1 VVINYTR
8 IMKKKVLTP
17 SEFAE
22 VVNQLKGCQFASIS
36 YVTPSFAIDKK
47 LIGGKKNPYNGEVSS
62 ITAMTSVQIGAS
74 YENAVNNRTDEDF
87 KAEKLPWGE
96 WLRPNYLIGHKGT
109 TYLRAYKTKA
119 TKSSV
124 SYYKN
129 GELVEDAAEKDNI
142 VSNIRKS
149 APSARQNEVGIN
161 KENMVMPFNVNI
173 ENIRQATINGTTYII
188 AAVV

>member
-1 VVINYTR
+1 
-8 IMKKKVLTP
+8 MKKKVLTP
-17 SEFAE
+17 SEFAR
-22 VVNQLKGCQFASIS
+22 VINNLTGCQFASIS
-36 YVTPSFAIDKK
+36 YVTPTAAIDKK
-47 LIGGKKNPYNGEVSS
+47 LVGGKRNPYNGEVST

-96 WLRPNYLIGHKGT
+96 WLRPNYLIGHKGA
-109 TYLRAYKTKA
+109 TYLRAYKIKT
-119 TKSSV
+119 TKSTV

-129 GELVEDAAEKDNI
+129 GELVDDATERDNI
-142 VSNIRKS
+142 SANIRKS
-149 APSARQNEVGIN
+149 APSARQSEVGID
-161 KENMVMPFNVNI
+161 KEDMVMPFNVNI